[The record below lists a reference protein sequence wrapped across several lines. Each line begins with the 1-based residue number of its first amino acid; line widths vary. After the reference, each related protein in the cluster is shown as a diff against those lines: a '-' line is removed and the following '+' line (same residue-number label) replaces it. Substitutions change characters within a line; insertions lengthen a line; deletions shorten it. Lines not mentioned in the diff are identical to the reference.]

1 MLRDYSELM
10 IISWLS
16 ACFISNGEFILS
28 TTYSEF
34 DIFNQ
39 FAIVNNYVFYDL
51 IVEKRICARIVSYWW
66 NLNKRRRLHLILQ
79 KMLRATQIK
88 PNSI

>member
-1 MLRDYSELM
+1 MLEHRFPIKRIALSRKTCPFYVGLYYQLKLNKSMLRDYSELM
-10 IISWLS
+10 VINWLS

-39 FAIVNNYVFYDL
+39 FVIELFYDL
-51 IVEKRICARIVSYWW
+51 IVEKRITI
-66 NLNKRRRLHLILQ
+66 
-79 KMLRATQIK
+79 
-88 PNSI
+88 